1 MCCTHQAQ
9 QVEEQVCVF
18 ADQVVRLAAK
28 IHKVVEAAG
37 RFVSSVDDERHVR
50 GENKGGAVSA
60 EQTREGG
67 GVIIRTRLLSG
78 LKLTKGC
85 SFPGISKTAGSSHR
99 LMFPNIWACPRN
111 FPKSMWNM

>member
-1 MCCTHQAQ
+1 MCVCVCWTHQAQ

-50 GENKGGAVSA
+50 GENKRSAVSA
-60 EQTREGG
+60 EET
-67 GVIIRTRLLSG
+67 
-78 LKLTKGC
+78 
-85 SFPGISKTAGSSHR
+85 
-99 LMFPNIWACPRN
+99 
-111 FPKSMWNM
+111 